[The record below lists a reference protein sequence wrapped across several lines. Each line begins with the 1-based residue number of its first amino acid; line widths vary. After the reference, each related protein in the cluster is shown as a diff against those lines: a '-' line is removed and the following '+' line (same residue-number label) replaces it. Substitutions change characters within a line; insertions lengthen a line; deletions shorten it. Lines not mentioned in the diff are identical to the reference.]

1 MKQGDQ
7 EALRHP
13 KQPQQAQP
21 RLVQEVPVI
30 LIKNWHDTCLYAIF
44 QRQIDLKQSQS
55 YTGYQDALGHPQRP
69 RQTQLRRVQQVPV
82 MIIKIWHGT
91 CINNKLHLLNF
102 KWLSLTRSLRV
113 SGSLLI
119 TLYNWYLLYSPWLSL
134 SRSLT
139 LLHVKKI
146 EIK

>member
-44 QRQIDLKQSQS
+44 QRQIDLKQSQRDI
-55 YTGYQDALGHPQRP
+55 G
-69 RQTQLRRVQQVPV
+69 
-82 MIIKIWHGT
+82 W
-91 CINNKLHLLNF
+91 
-102 KWLSLTRSLRV
+102 
-113 SGSLLI
+113 
-119 TLYNWYLLYSPWLSL
+119 
-134 SRSLT
+134 
-139 LLHVKKI
+139 
-146 EIK
+146 